1 MSSPGSTLPMMLS
14 IVSFENNSPRSGSFV
29 LVIKGFGLVK
39 IAQASNEWTKRAYFM
54 KSTAYSGM
62 VRVNV
67 VDFL

>member
-1 MSSPGSTLPMMLS
+1 MPMMLS

-29 LVIKGFGLVK
+29 LVINGFGLVK
-39 IAQASNEWTKRAYFM
+39 IAHASNEWTKRAYFM
-54 KSTAYSGM
+54 KSIQSTAYSGM